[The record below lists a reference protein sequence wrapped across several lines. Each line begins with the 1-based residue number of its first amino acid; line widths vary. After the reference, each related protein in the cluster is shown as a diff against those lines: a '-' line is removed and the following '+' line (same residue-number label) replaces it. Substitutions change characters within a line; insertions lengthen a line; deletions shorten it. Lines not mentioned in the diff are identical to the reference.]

1 MMKIKKIMATLSIMS
16 ILSVAAMEDKKAQ
29 KIKKEKD
36 ALEREFLM
44 YPEDVDLKI
53 DEKKLPK
60 GVESLLGSNIFLV
73 PKGMDAKLIHPTL
86 EPKRIADFEVSMT
99 Q

>member
-53 DEKKLPK
+53 DEKKLPE
-60 GVESLLGSNIFLV
+60 GVESLLGNVFLV
-73 PKGMDAKLIHPTL
+73 SKGMDAKLIHPTL
-86 EPKRIADFEVSMT
+86 EPKRIPDFEVSMT